1 MWILRFAKDF
11 CGVALWENSHD
22 SDHSRWEKDI
32 SQSWRKK
39 DVLHILVH
47 SILLL
52 PHCLLSVRQITL
64 LPPNGHPSFKK
75 MIIKV
80 QGARLS
86 LKATTKLSS
95 LFFVQLSF
103 FGWWWDPPLPWQK
116 TLKSEWLS
124 TYSLQVDFGFFQ
136 SLTLWNPNQVGQLK
150 KKPLQRVFFWLSNEA
165 WRGFSDISPSWFL
178 MFCGMMDRVT
188 CFVTCLPKN
197 VCVVP

>member
-95 LFFVQLSF
+95 LFCPAIIFWMMMRPSI
-103 FGWWWDPPLPWQK
+103 
-116 TLKSEWLS
+116 TLTKNTQVWMIINLHPSSWFWIFHNTNSPKSESGWS
-124 TYSLQVDFGFFQ
+124 TEKKAAAKSVF
-136 SLTLWNPNQVGQLK
+136 LT
-150 KKPLQRVFFWLSNEA
+150 F
-165 WRGFSDISPSWFL
+165 
-178 MFCGMMDRVT
+178 
-188 CFVTCLPKN
+188 
-197 VCVVP
+197 

>member
-1 MWILRFAKDF
+1 MIHFDNHRISLLIALLRHRQPSFNREREEEEEEWTSNVWILRFAKDF

-95 LFFVQLSF
+95 LFCPAIIFWMMMRPSI
-103 FGWWWDPPLPWQK
+103 
-116 TLKSEWLS
+116 TLTKN
-124 TYSLQVDFGFFQ
+124 TQV
-136 SLTLWNPNQVGQLK
+136 WMIIN
-150 KKPLQRVFFWLSNEA
+150 
-165 WRGFSDISPSWFL
+165 
-178 MFCGMMDRVT
+178 
-188 CFVTCLPKN
+188 
-197 VCVVP
+197 

>member
-1 MWILRFAKDF
+1 MIHFDNHRISLLIALRGIGNHLLTEKREEEWTSNVWILRFAKDF

-64 LPPNGHPSFKK
+64 VPPNGHPSFKK

-80 QGARLS
+80 QGARRA
-86 LKATTKLSS
+86 KKLQQNSEK
-95 LFFVQLSF
+95 SF
-103 FGWWWDPPLPWQK
+103 
-116 TLKSEWLS
+116 
-124 TYSLQVDFGFFQ
+124 
-136 SLTLWNPNQVGQLK
+136 
-150 KKPLQRVFFWLSNEA
+150 LSNYHFLDDDETLHYLDKKS
-165 WRGFSDISPSWFL
+165 RMIINLQPSSWFWIL
-178 MFCGMMDRVT
+178 
-188 CFVTCLPKN
+188 
-197 VCVVP
+197 

>member
-64 LPPNGHPSFKK
+64 VPPNGHPSFKK

-80 QGARLS
+80 QGARRAKKLQQNS
-86 LKATTKLSS
+86 EKTFLSS
-95 LFFVQLSF
+95 YHFLDDDETLHYLDKKSLNDYQLTAFKLILDS
-103 FGWWWDPPLPWQK
+103 
-116 TLKSEWLS
+116 LKSESGWS
-124 TYSLQVDFGFFQ
+124 TEKKCF
-136 SLTLWNPNQVGQLK
+136 LT
-150 KKPLQRVFFWLSNEA
+150 F
-165 WRGFSDISPSWFL
+165 
-178 MFCGMMDRVT
+178 
-188 CFVTCLPKN
+188 
-197 VCVVP
+197 

>member
-22 SDHSRWEKDI
+22 LDHSRWEKDI

-95 LFFVQLSF
+95 LFCPAIIFWMMMRPSI
-103 FGWWWDPPLPWQK
+103 
-116 TLKSEWLS
+116 TLTKNTQVWMIINLQPSSWFWILLKFNSPKSESGWS
-124 TYSLQVDFGFFQ
+124 TE
-136 SLTLWNPNQVGQLK
+136 

-178 MFCGMMDRVT
+178 MFCGIMDRVT